1 MLGRNWSSPSELS
14 VFMAAHSFVC
24 PCCLL
29 LISRALSGHGGQDED
44 LLWGQDEDL
53 LWGHCKAPVSCKWR
67 KKHTLE
73 HTAQFNYLN
82 KNMEFYH
89 HLLKMPSF
97 SHCALSAALL
107 KISWLYACIE
117 FWALYFISPICM
129 GAPMLG
135 PCCLNF
141 CIFFSHR
148 FQSHKCVLFNAIL
161 FQHYYDYLRHKNSK
175 KVGLSFLFLHRWL
188 LPVW

>member
-1 MLGRNWSSPSELS
+1 
-14 VFMAAHSFVC
+14 MAAHSFVC

-44 LLWGQDEDL
+44 LLWH
-53 LWGHCKAPVSCKWR
+53 HCKAPVSCKWR

-73 HTAQFNYLN
+73 HTAQFHYLN
-82 KNMEFYH
+82 ENMEFYH
-89 HLLKMPSF
+89 HLLKRSSF
-97 SHCALSAALL
+97 SHCAFSAALL

-117 FWALYFISPICM
+117 FWALYFISLIRM
-129 GAPMLG
+129 GASMLG

-141 CIFFSHR
+141 CIFSSRR
-148 FQSHKCVLFNAIL
+148 FQSHECVSSNAIL
-161 FQHYYDYLRHKNSK
+161 FQHYYDYLRHIRIQKN
-175 KVGLSFLFLHRWL
+175 VGLSFLFLHRWL